1 MRNILECMVIVME
14 MLITIILQFVQL
26 NNKSKVDVYILDKN
40 NNDDGLSQERLW
52 LISRKVYIQSPWQF
66 VHPNSQT
73 QFLVRWKNFPD
84 IWLSIYNLLVKAGL
98 KYKLINFSL
107 KLVRSCYVSSI
118 SIWWY
123 QERDKKHFHMIMDR
137 QLSEILLISC
147 ILKVI
152 CS

>member
-1 MRNILECMVIVME
+1 MRNILECMVIVVE

-107 KLVRSCYVSSI
+107 KLVRSCYAMAWLLQKVQFQYGDIRKGIKNIFIWLWIVS
-118 SIWWY
+118 
-123 QERDKKHFHMIMDR
+123 
-137 QLSEILLISC
+137 
-147 ILKVI
+147 
-152 CS
+152 

>member
-84 IWLSIYNLLVKAGL
+84 IWLSIYNLLVKAEIQTNQL
-98 KYKLINFSL
+98 FYENLFAHVMRWHDCCKRFNFNIVLSGKDKNIIIWL
-107 KLVRSCYVSSI
+107 WIVS
-118 SIWWY
+118 
-123 QERDKKHFHMIMDR
+123 
-137 QLSEILLISC
+137 
-147 ILKVI
+147 
-152 CS
+152 

>member
-84 IWLSIYNLLVKAGL
+84 IWRSLSNLDWVIQNSSNNINRQFFCWFAIGFDAELGSNNILNNIWIQVFGQIAIQIIFGFKYFAEY
-98 KYKLINFSL
+98 KYK
-107 KLVRSCYVSSI
+107 
-118 SIWWY
+118 
-123 QERDKKHFHMIMDR
+123 
-137 QLSEILLISC
+137 
-147 ILKVI
+147 
-152 CS
+152 